1 MAGLPGIGGGL
12 GGLLNAIPVI
22 GGALAAA
29 APALQGAAN
38 LIPGGA
44 IANLAV
50 DAAATG
56 VNAGI
61 DASPSGSKSQ
71 GSAITF

>member
-12 GGLLNAIPVI
+12 GGILNAIPVI

-29 APALQGAAN
+29 APAIQGAAN

-56 VNAGI
+56 INAGI
-61 DASPSGSKSQ
+61 DASQSNPRSQ